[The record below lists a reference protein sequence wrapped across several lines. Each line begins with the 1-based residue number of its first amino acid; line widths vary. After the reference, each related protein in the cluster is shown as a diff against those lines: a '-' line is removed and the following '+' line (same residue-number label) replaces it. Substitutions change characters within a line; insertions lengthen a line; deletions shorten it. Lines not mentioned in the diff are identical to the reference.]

1 MIPQASEMLEKRVCV
16 NYKEEL
22 INVEVYEK
30 IFFQVKDSLQL
41 ILTSIYNH
49 IISCYTLGFIDF
61 MLFVPFT
68 HFC

>member
-1 MIPQASEMLEKRVCV
+1 M

-30 IFFQVKDSLQL
+30 IFFQVKDSLQF

-49 IISCYTLGFIDF
+49 IISCYTLSFIDF